1 MTAQSSRPF
10 MTVEE
15 YLQLDRNSM
24 DARYEYIDGQ
34 VRMLS
39 GGSVN
44 HSIIGVNVT
53 STLHRLLRGTPCRVY
68 NSDIRVYVS
77 ETRYFYPDATV
88 SCNERNQGDDDTI
101 HAPRLIV
108 EVLSSSTEA
117 FDRGQKFAFYR
128 ACPTIQEYV
137 LIGSERLSIELFRR
151 VKNNLWMLQTFGPD
165 DDMQLNSLDISISAS
180 ALYEN
185 VVFPEG
191 DNQPA

>member
-34 VRMLS
+34 VRMLA

-165 DDMQLNSLDISISAS
+165 DDVQLNSLDISISAS